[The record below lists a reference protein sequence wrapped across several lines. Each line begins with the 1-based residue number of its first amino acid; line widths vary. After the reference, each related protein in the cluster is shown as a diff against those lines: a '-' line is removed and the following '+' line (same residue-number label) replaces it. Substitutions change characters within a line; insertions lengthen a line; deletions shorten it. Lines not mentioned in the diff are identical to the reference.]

1 MTTSKTRWHW
11 EPFDPDRTNMS
22 GDISKLFRNEPVK
35 SPGILAVDAP
45 PAEASV
51 LAREVIQ
58 NSWDSAL
65 EAQDDFGRYS
75 KGQRGRSDGDEE
87 TACVGFEVDFEFRS
101 LSNEG
106 KNALISALALEDLAT
121 RKRDCEAQTATTGD
135 CSSTRKKLG
144 LPPHSCLDKLDD
156 DSVPLEVLAISE
168 TGTTGMYG
176 SWGKDSR
183 MYLGLASVGYTPK
196 KEGGGS
202 FGYGKAGMIRGS
214 ATRTVIA
221 YSCFRDRE
229 DDPGVTR
236 RLFGMTYWGE
246 HEMGGGHFVG
256 FARFGVYADGGVRPF
271 ENEEADAVA
280 GSMGIAQRNHRD
292 PNDLGTTFLVV
303 DPIVR
308 PDDLCRAV
316 ERNWWPALEDPEL
329 DFCVAIN
336 PANGGKL
343 VPRPKRDKV
352 LASFIR
358 AYEVATVPQDNPQSE
373 ERRFEMRSPG
383 KGRLGLVADLEG
395 WSYPESSGAVGVRG
409 GDRSLVALMRRPRMV
424 VEYYEVG
431 RPTTR
436 PLVRG
441 VFVAD
446 DDIDAALRDTEPKGH
461 DRWETEPGETAGEL
475 AASVARSVLDKI
487 KSSVATFRRT
497 LKPPPRPRE
506 KMVLPLFDRMMR
518 QLLQGD
524 GGPAPPP
531 PGPRPFT
538 ISVTPM
544 AEAVGDDKVR
554 VSGQADYGLT
564 DDYEH
569 EDCQVRIRLRY
580 ILDEDGAAGT
590 DVNLRITPPPGFER
604 GNCEGVYVG
613 QLHKGSSATFDFVSD
628 SHSALWTGRFTAI
641 ADRTDDPPPEL

>member
-1 MTTSKTRWHW
+1 MTTSKIRWHW
-11 EPFDPDRTNMS
+11 EPFDPDRTSLS

-35 SPGILAVDAP
+35 TPGMLAEDAP
-45 PAEASV
+45 PSEASV

-75 KGQRGRSDGDEE
+75 NGQGGRSDGAAE
-87 TACVGFEVDFEFRS
+87 TVYPGFEVDFEFRS
-101 LSNEG
+101 LSGEG
-106 KNALISALALEDLAT
+106 KKALISALALEDLAT
-121 RKRDCEAQTATTGD
+121 RMGDCEAQTLTTGD
-135 CSSTRKKLG
+135 RSSARKKLG
-144 LPPHSCLDKLDD
+144 LSRHSCLDKLDD
-156 DSVPLEVLAISE
+156 DWVPLEVLVISE

-176 SWGKDSR
+176 PWGKDSR

-196 KEGGGS
+196 EEGGGS

-221 YSCFRDRE
+221 YSCFRNR
-229 DDPGVTR
+229 DDDSGVTR

-246 HEMGGGHFVG
+246 HEAGDGHFVG
-256 FARFGVYADGGVRPF
+256 FARFGVHSNGSVRPF

-280 GSMGIAQRNHRD
+280 ESMGIARRNHRD

-336 PANGGKL
+336 PANGCKL

-352 LASFIR
+352 LGSFIR
-358 AYEVATVPQDNPQSE
+358 AYEVATVPQDNPQPE
-373 ERRFEMRSPG
+373 ERRIDMRSPG

-446 DDIDAALRDTEPKGH
+446 DDIDEALRDTEPKGH
-461 DRWETEPGETAGEL
+461 DRWQTEPGETAGES
-475 AASVARSVLDKI
+475 AASVARNVLNKI
-487 KSSVATFRRT
+487 RKNVAAFRRT
-497 LKPPPRPRE
+497 LKPRPRPRE
-506 KMVLPLFDRMMR
+506 KIVLPLFDRMMR
-518 QLLQGD
+518 KLLQGD

-531 PGPRPFT
+531 AGPRPFT

-544 AEAVGDDKVR
+544 AEAVGDNNVR
-554 VSGQADYGLT
+554 VSGQAEYGLSE
-564 DDYEH
+564 DYEH

-580 ILDEDGAAGT
+580 VLDEDGTAGT
-590 DVNLRITPPPGFER
+590 DVKLSITPPPGFER
-604 GNCEGVYVG
+604 GSREGVYTG
-613 QLHKGSSATFDFVSD
+613 ELRKRSSATFDFVSE

-641 ADRTDDPPPEL
+641 ADRNEDPAV